1 MIHIEKEKEK
11 YHLGQEVI
19 KKIIL
24 PLIVAIAMR
33 ALIMEQQKLVLKRL
47 KIVNPQEENPIG
59 QHRKDQ
65 VMK

>member
-24 PLIVAIAMR
+24 LLIVAIAMR

-47 KIVNPQEENPIG
+47 KIVTPQEENPIG
-59 QHRKDQ
+59 QYRKDQ